1 MDRIYPLAV
10 PKGRRLCCEVGLV
23 HQRADWSSIHEKIC
37 QLLIPLRTSM
47 PFYNSEEERR
57 HGLQQLQQRQKHL
70 IEFCYTVAQK
80 YLFEGKHEAAV
91 PAALHSLRFR
101 MSVHGLSS
109 VELVP
114 AYLLLAEASL
124 GLGQIVQAEEYLS
137 QAQWTVLK
145 STECCYATQSLLHRN
160 LGLLSIAKENYEEA
174 RYHLANDIYF
184 ASCAFGTEDIRTS
197 GGYFHL
203 ANIFYGLKKLDLA
216 DTLYTK
222 IAEIWSKYLNN
233 RYQVLSQN
241 RIQQIDLL
249 GKRFETDTG
258 LAEAEG
264 DPKESHCDS
273 FLHLGPKKSRA
284 QDSEREK
291 PETVATLSNLWGG
304 AGLVELPVTTW
315 LPTCTWPPDEAQ
327 EAEAIQILT
336 SIWNIRES
344 TSNTDPQKTIFVLKI
359 LVMLYYLMMNSS
371 KAQEYAMRAFSLAKE
386 QHLSVNEQST
396 IEDLLNMISAEE
408 AHPIT

>member
-10 PKGRRLCCEVGLV
+10 PKGRRLCCEVCEAPAERVCTACTVTYYCGLV

-258 LAEAEG
+258 L
-264 DPKESHCDS
+264 
-273 FLHLGPKKSRA
+273 
-284 QDSEREK
+284 
-291 PETVATLSNLWGG
+291 
-304 AGLVELPVTTW
+304 
-315 LPTCTWPPDEAQ
+315 DEAQ

>member
-10 PKGRRLCCEVGLV
+10 PKRRRLCCEVCEAPAERVCTACTVTYYCGVV
-23 HQRADWSSIHEKIC
+23 HQRVDWDSIHEQIC

-47 PFYNSEEERR
+47 PFYNSEEERQ
-57 HGLQQLQQRQKHL
+57 HGLEQLRQRQKHL
-70 IEFCYTVAQK
+70 IEFCYTVGQK

-101 MSVHGLSS
+101 MNVFGLSS
-109 VELVP
+109 VQLVP

-145 STECCYATQSLLHRN
+145 STECSDATQSLLHRN
-160 LGLLSIAKENYEEA
+160 LGLLYIAKENYEEA

-203 ANIFYGLKKLDLA
+203 ANVFYGLKKLDVA

-222 IAEIWSKYLNN
+222 VSEIWNKYLST
-233 RYQVLSQN
+233 RCQVLSEAHN
-241 RIQQIDLL
+241 QQIDLL

-258 LAEAEG
+258 L
-264 DPKESHCDS
+264 
-273 FLHLGPKKSRA
+273 
-284 QDSEREK
+284 
-291 PETVATLSNLWGG
+291 
-304 AGLVELPVTTW
+304 
-315 LPTCTWPPDEAQ
+315 DEAQ

-336 SIWNIRES
+336 SIWIIRDS
-344 TSNTDPQKTIFVLKI
+344 TSDTAPQKTIFILNT

-371 KAQEYAMRAFSLAKE
+371 KAQEYAKKAFSLAE
-386 QHLSVNEQST
+386 EHHLSVHEQST
-396 IEDLLNMISAEE
+396 IQEFLSLISAEQ
-408 AHPIT
+408 AHSTT

>member
-10 PKGRRLCCEVGLV
+10 PKGRRLCCEVCEAPAERVCTACTVTYYCSLV

-47 PFYNSEEERR
+47 PFYNSEEERQ

-145 STECCYATQSLLHRN
+145 STECCCATQSLLHRN

-258 LAEAEG
+258 L
-264 DPKESHCDS
+264 
-273 FLHLGPKKSRA
+273 
-284 QDSEREK
+284 
-291 PETVATLSNLWGG
+291 
-304 AGLVELPVTTW
+304 
-315 LPTCTWPPDEAQ
+315 DEAQ

>member
-1 MDRIYPLAV
+1 MVTGKPLPLDQEQWDGSSEA
-10 PKGRRLCCEVGLV
+10 PTSGLGTVGLSTLVWWLGVLCIFLVWNQGKASGRAKDKDNKVCVFLVSGVV
-23 HQRADWSSIHEKIC
+23 HQKADWHSIHEKIC

-47 PFYNSEEERR
+47 PFYNSEEERQ
-57 HGLQQLQQRQKHL
+57 HGLQQLQRRQKHL
-70 IEFCYTVAQK
+70 IEFCYTVSQK
-80 YLFEGKHEAAV
+80 YLFEGKYEDAV

-101 MSVHGLSS
+101 MAMHGLSS

-145 STECCYATQSLLHRN
+145 STDCSNATYSLLHRN
-160 LGLLSIAKENYEEA
+160 LGLLYMAKENYEEA

-203 ANIFYGLKKLDLA
+203 ANIFCSLKKLDLA

-222 IAEIWSKYLNN
+222 VSEIWHKYLDDH
-233 RYQVLSQN
+233 YQVLSQA

-249 GKRFETDTG
+249 GKQFVNDTG
-258 LAEAEG
+258 L
-264 DPKESHCDS
+264 
-273 FLHLGPKKSRA
+273 
-284 QDSEREK
+284 
-291 PETVATLSNLWGG
+291 
-304 AGLVELPVTTW
+304 
-315 LPTCTWPPDEAQ
+315 DEAQ

-336 SIWNIRES
+336 SILNFRES
-344 TSNTDPQKTIFVLKI
+344 APDKAPQKTAFVLKTLI
-359 LVMLYYLMMNSS
+359 MLYYQMMKSS
-371 KAQEYAMRAFSLAKE
+371 KASFPIKAAQEYAMRALTLAKDQQLNVQE
-386 QHLSVNEQST
+386 QKSIQE
-396 IEDLLNMISAEE
+396 LLTLISAEE
-408 AHPIT
+408 DCPIS

>member
-1 MDRIYPLAV
+1 MNVIYPLAV
-10 PKGRRLCCEVGLV
+10 PKGRRLCCEVCDAPAERVCTACTVTYYCGVV
-23 HQRADWSSIHEKIC
+23 HQRADWGSIHEKIC

-47 PFYNSEEERR
+47 PFYNSEEERK
-57 HGLQQLQQRQKHL
+57 HGLQQLQQRQHL

-80 YLFEGKHEAAV
+80 YLFEGKHEDAV

-101 MSVHGLSS
+101 MNVHGLSS

-124 GLGQIVQAEEYLS
+124 GLGRIVQAEEYLC

-145 STECCYATQSLLHRN
+145 STECSYATHSLLHRN
-160 LGLLSIAKENYEEA
+160 LGLLYMAKENYEEA

-203 ANIFYGLKKLDLA
+203 ANIFYGLKKLDRA

-222 IAEIWSKYLNN
+222 VSEIWNKYLNN
-233 RYQVLSQN
+233 HYQVLSQA

-258 LAEAEG
+258 L
-264 DPKESHCDS
+264 
-273 FLHLGPKKSRA
+273 
-284 QDSEREK
+284 
-291 PETVATLSNLWGG
+291 
-304 AGLVELPVTTW
+304 
-315 LPTCTWPPDEAQ
+315 DEAQ
-327 EAEAIQILT
+327 EAEAIRILT

-344 TSNTDPQKTIFVLKI
+344 TSDTAPQKTIFVLKT
-359 LVMLYYLMMNSS
+359 LVMLYHLMMNSS
-371 KAQEYAMRAFSLAKE
+371 KQTFTKHLLCTRAWSSSQPVGYNRGDREAQGTVGAQRRDSNPTWDGHK
-386 QHLSVNEQST
+386 
-396 IEDLLNMISAEE
+396 NM
-408 AHPIT
+408 P

>member
-1 MDRIYPLAV
+1 MSRFFHKIKLSS
-10 PKGRRLCCEVGLV
+10 LV

-47 PFYNSEEERR
+47 PFYNSEEERQ

-145 STECCYATQSLLHRN
+145 STECCCATQSLLHRN

-258 LAEAEG
+258 L
-264 DPKESHCDS
+264 
-273 FLHLGPKKSRA
+273 
-284 QDSEREK
+284 
-291 PETVATLSNLWGG
+291 
-304 AGLVELPVTTW
+304 
-315 LPTCTWPPDEAQ
+315 DEAQ